1 MTKRSIPLAIVLSF
15 VTVGL
20 YALYWVY
27 TLTEEAHAAAGER
40 TTASGGMVILF
51 SLLSC
56 GIYSFYWLYK
66 MGETIIIAKQ
76 RRGMAV
82 DTNIPL
88 IYLVLALCGF
98 GIISYALM
106 QSALNEIIDND
117 GGAGGEAQTF

>member
-15 VTVGL
+15 ITVGL

-51 SLLSC
+51 SLLTC

-66 MGETIIIAKQ
+66 MGETIIMAKQ
-76 RRGMAV
+76 KRGMAV
-82 DTNIPL
+82 DTNLPI
-88 IYLVLALCGF
+88 IYLVLALFGF

-106 QSALNEIIDND
+106 QSALNDIIDHD
-117 GGAGGEAQTF
+117 GGASQAF

>member
-15 VTVGL
+15 ITVGL

-27 TLTEEAHAAAGER
+27 TLTEDAHAAAGER

-51 SLLSC
+51 SFLTC

-66 MGETIIIAKQ
+66 MGETIVMAKQ
-76 RRGMAV
+76 NRGMTA
-82 DTNIPL
+82 DTNLPI
-88 IYLVLALCGF
+88 IYLVLALFGF

-106 QSALNEIIDND
+106 QSALNDIIDHD
-117 GGAGGEAQTF
+117 GGASQAF

>member
-15 VTVGL
+15 ITVGL

-51 SLLSC
+51 SFLTC

-66 MGETIIIAKQ
+66 MGETIVMAKQ
-76 RRGMAV
+76 KRDMTA
-82 DTNIPL
+82 DTNLPI
-88 IYLVLALCGF
+88 IYLVLALFGF

-106 QSALNEIIDND
+106 QSALNDIIDHD
-117 GGAGGEAQTF
+117 GGASQAF

>member
-15 VTVGL
+15 ITVGL

-27 TLTEEAHAAAGER
+27 TLTEDAHAAAGER

-51 SLLSC
+51 SLLTC

-66 MGETIIIAKQ
+66 MGETIVMAKQ
-76 RRGMAV
+76 KRDMTA
-82 DTNIPL
+82 DTNLPI
-88 IYLVLALCGF
+88 IYLVLALFGF

-106 QSALNEIIDND
+106 QSALNDIIDYD
-117 GGAGGEAQTF
+117 GGASQAF